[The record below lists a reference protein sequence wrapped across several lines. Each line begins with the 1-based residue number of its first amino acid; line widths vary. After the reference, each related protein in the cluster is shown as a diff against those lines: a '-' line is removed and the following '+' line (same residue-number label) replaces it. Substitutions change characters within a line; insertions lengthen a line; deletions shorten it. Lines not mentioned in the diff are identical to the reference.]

1 MPTIYNSTIYFIVF
15 SISSLDIINVNSPS
29 AGILLNVSTQLKST
43 TGQNYTITI
52 STGPQTNIRSL
63 DINYLI
69 LPFATANTLNI
80 SMASGGN
87 TGTLTSPTVIVSNDF
102 YNGIC
107 LSSQF

>member
-1 MPTIYNSTIYFIVF
+1 MPTIYNSTIYFITYSF
-15 SISSLDIINVNSPS
+15 SSLDIINLNSPS
-29 AGILLNVSTQLKST
+29 AGTFLNLSTLLKST
-43 TGQNYTITI
+43 TGQNYTITV

-69 LPFATANTLNI
+69 LPFSTATTLNI

-87 TGTLTSPTVIVSNDF
+87 TGTLTSPTVIVTNDF